1 MKRFVLTTLLSLTLS
16 QAIFAQAIIDPFDDN
31 ALSDYLTAQ
40 RFSGAVLL
48 RSGQGLETQMASG
61 TGDLAGTRPLNSSS
75 RFRIASIT
83 KLFTA
88 VLVMQLVDEGKMT
101 LDSTI
106 DELLAG
112 LSIANAG
119 KITVRNLLQH
129 TSGLRNEA
137 KTSYMAYNSPDK
149 LIERFATKK
158 ALFKP
163 GKDLNYNN
171 IDYIILGKIIEQL
184 TGKSFSENLQER
196 IIDKL
201 NLKDTGIDTTFE
213 KDQGVVASFMVKDGQ
228 KKPETKAHIEN
239 IWAAGDMYSTV
250 TDLLIFVDALKAEKL
265 VSRSSMDKLFKSEPK
280 LGYVALGSW
289 TFNSPFISG
298 SPRVL
303 ERRGGILGSTSVIM
317 TNLNGPETLIVLS
330 NTDEFNPDTFGQ
342 ADNMKE
348 YLFKALF
355 EEEN

>member
-1 MKRFVLTTLLSLTLS
+1 MKRFVLTTLLSLVLS
-16 QAIFAQAIIDPFDDN
+16 QSVLAQAIIDPFDDT

-48 RSGQGLETQMASG
+48 RSGHGLETQMASG
-61 TGDLAGTRPLNSSS
+61 SGDIAGTMPLSSSS
-75 RFRIASIT
+75 RFRIASIS

-88 VLVMQLVDEGKMT
+88 VMVMQLVDEGKVT
-101 LDSTI
+101 LNSTLE
-106 DELLAG
+106 ELLPEAG
-112 LSIANAG
+112 ITNAD
-119 KITVRNLLQH
+119 KVTIHNLLQH

-171 IDYIILGKIIEQL
+171 IDYIILGKIVEQL
-184 TGKSFSENLQER
+184 TGKSFSENLQHS
-196 IIDKL
+196 IIEKL
-201 NLKDTGIDTTFE
+201 SLKDTGLDTTFE
-213 KDQGVVASFMVKDGQ
+213 KDQGVAASFMVKDGL
-228 KKPETKAHIEN
+228 KKPEAKAHIEN
-239 IWAAGDMYSTV
+239 IWAAGAMYSTV
-250 TDLLIFVDALKAEKL
+250 NDLLVFIDALKAEKL
-265 VSRSSMDKLFKSEPK
+265 VSRASMDKLFKSEPK

-298 SPRVL
+298 SPRVM

-317 TNLNGPETLIVLS
+317 TNLNGPETLIILS

-355 EEEN
+355 EEK

>member
-1 MKRFVLTTLLSLTLS
+1 MKRFILTTLLSLTLS
-16 QAIFAQAIIDPFDDN
+16 QAAFAQAIIDPFDDS
-31 ALSDYLTAQ
+31 ALSEYLTAQ
-40 RFSGAVLL
+40 HFSGAVLL
-48 RSGQGLETQMASG
+48 RSGHNLETQMASG
-61 TGDLAGTRPLNSSS
+61 TGDLTGSMPLSTAS

-88 VLVMQLVDEGKMT
+88 VMVMQLVDEGMVM

-106 DELLAG
+106 EELLAG
-112 LSIANAG
+112 VNLTNAG
-119 KITVRNLLQH
+119 KVTVKNLLQH

-137 KTSYMAYNSPDK
+137 KTSYMSYNSPDK

-171 IDYIILGKIIEQL
+171 IDYIILGKIIERL

-196 IIDKL
+196 IIEKL
-201 NLKDTGIDTTFE
+201 SMNDTGLDTTFE
-213 KDQGVVASFMVKDGQ
+213 KDLEIVNSFMVKDGQ
-228 KKPETKAHIEN
+228 RKPEAKAHIEN
-239 IWAAGDMYSTV
+239 IWAAGAMYSTV
-250 TDLLIFVDALKAEKL
+250 SDLLIFIDALKAEKL

-289 TFNSPFISG
+289 TFSSPFISG
-298 SPRVL
+298 SPRVM

-355 EEEN
+355 EEK